1 MRSAEMSVLLTLDMA
16 HLPAPAPQ
24 AVLYLLD
31 PSDRL
36 LDSCFRLS
44 LDSEKE
50 QPCILPRSL
59 KLYTTLD
66 LTIWTTNWPYAANYF
81 SQVLPTPNPA
91 YTHMRTHNPSN
102 YSSFLAP
109 APPKDLILF
118 ELKAERAV
126 IQGFKWLKDY

>member
-44 LDSEKE
+44 LDSEKRAALHSA
-50 QPCILPRSL
+50 QVFKIIH
-59 KLYTTLD
+59 YTGLD
-66 LTIWTTNWPYAANYF
+66 NLDY
-81 SQVLPTPNPA
+81 Q
-91 YTHMRTHNPSN
+91 
-102 YSSFLAP
+102 LA
-109 APPKDLILF
+109 LCS
-118 ELKAERAV
+118 
-126 IQGFKWLKDY
+126 